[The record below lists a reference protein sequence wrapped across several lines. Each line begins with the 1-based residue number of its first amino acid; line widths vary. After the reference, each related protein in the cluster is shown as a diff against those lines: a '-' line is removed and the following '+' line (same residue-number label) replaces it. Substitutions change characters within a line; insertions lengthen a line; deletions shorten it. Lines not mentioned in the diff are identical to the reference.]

1 MDIETID
8 RNTKQGVEFTGNVK
22 TKIILDKKSDRW
34 TAVSLKDESVIMTLD
49 TRVNMRAEQVIYKQ
63 YITSRKSCLWDAL
76 NGIFLQTYA
85 VMISLSE
92 SFS

>member
-1 MDIETID
+1 MRGLCEELERIVDDKFIVDIETVD
-8 RNTKQGVEFTGNVK
+8 RNPKQGVEFIGNTK

-63 YITSRKSCLWDAL
+63 YLT
-76 NGIFLQTYA
+76 FTPH
-85 VMISLSE
+85 SE
-92 SFS
+92 A

>member
-22 TKIILDKKSDRW
+22 TKIILDKKSNRW

-49 TRVNMRAEQVIYKQ
+49 TQVILSAEVGIVKTN
-63 YITSRKSCLWDAL
+63 IIFRKSCQWD
-76 NGIFLQTYA
+76 I
-85 VMISLSE
+85 
-92 SFS
+92 